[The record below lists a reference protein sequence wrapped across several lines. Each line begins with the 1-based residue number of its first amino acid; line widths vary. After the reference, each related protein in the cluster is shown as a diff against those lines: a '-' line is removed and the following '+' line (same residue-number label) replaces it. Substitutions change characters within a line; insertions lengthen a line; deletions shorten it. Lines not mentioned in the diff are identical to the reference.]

1 LVEDV
6 DATAGVDSARVMVVD
21 LAAAPRR
28 MIEGAPRDD
37 REAGRFRRE
46 IALVGHGHKLV
57 AAFE

>member
-1 LVEDV
+1 
-6 DATAGVDSARVMVVD
+6 MVVD